1 MYIPDTDIHTSPG
14 FAREGASAP
23 AGLPLFLLRLL
34 P

>member
-1 MYIPDTDIHTSPG
+1 MYISGTHIPSFSGHALSG
-14 FAREGASAP
+14 VL